1 MHLWQAGWEG
11 NADICVGAE
20 SSPRFEGISQ
30 GFKERTTNCV
40 NNSDEWKAQFVGW
53 APAGLGVTC
62 CGPTLTG
69 MG

>member
-30 GFKERTTNCV
+30 GFKESTTSCV
-40 NNSDEWKAQFVGW
+40 NNSDEWKA
-53 APAGLGVTC
+53 
-62 CGPTLTG
+62 
-69 MG
+69 